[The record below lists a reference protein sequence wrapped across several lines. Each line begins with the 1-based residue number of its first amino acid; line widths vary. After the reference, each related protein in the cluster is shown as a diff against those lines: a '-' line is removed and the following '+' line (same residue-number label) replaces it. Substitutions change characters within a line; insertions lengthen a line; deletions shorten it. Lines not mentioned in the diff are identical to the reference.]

1 MTMKQ
6 KQLEGNEIKKGNKK
20 KCKNMGFFFGKSR
33 HGYFILKFFSFG
45 ILKWNTLIICN

>member
-6 KQLEGNEIKKGNKK
+6 KQLEGNEIQKETKKNAKLWD
-20 KCKNMGFFFGKSR
+20 FFGKSR

-45 ILKWNTLIICN
+45 ILNWNTLIICN